1 MSQTL
6 DLTSGS
12 VTKKILLFA
21 LPLMAGNILQQLY
34 NVVDTL
40 IVGKYIGETALAAVG
55 ASYSLMIFLT
65 SILLGLCMGSGVYLS
80 IRFGEKD
87 MPGFKNGLY
96 QSFALIG
103 LFAVLLNILMYACM
117 ESLLWFLRI
126 PYEVRPQMTAYLLW
140 IFSGL
145 PATFF
150 YNFFA
155 CSLRAIGNSVTPL
168 FFLGVSALLNII
180 LDLAFVL
187 GLSMGVEGAAIAT
200 VISQY
205 TAGLGILLYYY
216 RRYRSWLPMKADR
229 YFKKTVIREI
239 SSLSFLTCLQQSIMN
254 FGILMVQGLVNSFG
268 TAVMAAFAAGVKI
281 DTLAYS
287 PVQDFGNAFST
298 FVAQNHGA
306 GQRERIR
313 RGLGQS
319 LRLVCAF
326 CAAIS
331 LIVVL
336 FSEKLMGIFID
347 AENTR
352 VIAIGSGYLRTEGIF
367 YFLIGI
373 LFLFYGYFRA
383 VQQPMVSVILTV
395 LSLGC
400 RVALA
405 YALSAVPAVGVM
417 GIWAAIPIGWCLA
430 DLAGFWFLH
439 REQKRHPGP

>member
-1 MSQTL
+1 
-6 DLTSGS
+6 
-12 VTKKILLFA
+12 
-21 LPLMAGNILQQLY
+21 
-34 NVVDTL
+34 
-40 IVGKYIGETALAAVG
+40 
-55 ASYSLMIFLT
+55 
-65 SILLGLCMGSGVYLS
+65 
-80 IRFGEKD
+80 
-87 MPGFKNGLY
+87 
-96 QSFALIG
+96 
-103 LFAVLLNILMYACM
+103 
-117 ESLLWFLRI
+117 
-126 PYEVRPQMTAYLLW
+126 
-140 IFSGL
+140 
-145 PATFF
+145 
-150 YNFFA
+150 
-155 CSLRAIGNSVTPL
+155 
-168 FFLGVSALLNII
+168 
-180 LDLAFVL
+180 
-187 GLSMGVEGAAIAT
+187 
-200 VISQY
+200 
-205 TAGLGILLYYY
+205 
-216 RRYRSWLPMKADR
+216 MKVDR
-229 YFKKTVIREI
+229 YFKGTVIREI

-298 FVAQNHGA
+298 FVAQNYGA

-313 RGLGQS
+313 TGFRQA

-347 AENTR
+347 AENVR
-352 VIAIGSGYLRTEGIF
+352 VIAVGSGYLRTEGIF

-383 VQQPMVSVILTV
+383 VQKPVVSVVLTV

-405 YALSAVPAVGVM
+405 YGLSAIPAVGVM

-439 REQKRHPGP
+439 RKPVSFP

>member
-1 MSQTL
+1 MSPTL
-6 DLTSGS
+6 DLTKGS
-12 VTKKILLFA
+12 VTGKILLFA

-40 IVGKYIGETALAAVG
+40 IVGKYIGEIALAAVG

-80 IRFGEKD
+80 IRFGQRD
-87 MPGFKNGLY
+87 IPGFKNGLY

-103 LFAVLLNILMYACM
+103 LLAILLNILMYACM
-117 ESLLWFLRI
+117 GPLLWFLRI
-126 PYEVRPQMTAYLLW
+126 PAEVRPQMAAYLLW
-140 IFSGL
+140 IFAGL
-145 PATFF
+145 PATFL

-155 CSLRAIGNSVTPL
+155 CSLRSIGNSITPL
-168 FFLGVSALLNII
+168 LFLGLSALLNIV

-205 TAGLGILLYYY
+205 AAGIGILLYYCGKY
-216 RRYRSWLPMKADR
+216 RAWLPLKADR
-229 YFKKTVIREI
+229 YFDKEVIRQI

-268 TAVMAAFAAGVKI
+268 TTVMAAFAAGVKI

-298 FVAQNHGA
+298 FVAQNYGA

-313 RGLGQS
+313 QGFQKS
-319 LRLVCAF
+319 LKLVCAF
-326 CAAIS
+326 CGAIS
-331 LIVVL
+331 LAVVL
-336 FSEKLMGIFID
+336 FSDRLMGIFIK
-347 AENTR
+347 AENVQ
-352 VIAIGSGYLRTEGIF
+352 VIAVGSGYLRMEGLF

-383 VQQPMVSVILTV
+383 VQKPMVSVILTV

-405 YALSAVPAVGVM
+405 YILSAVPSIGVM

-430 DLAGFWFLH
+430 DLAGFLFMR
-439 REQKRHPGP
+439 REKEV